1 MPEDENITYDQIKKQ
16 GTKSTK
22 IIVTRT
28 ADNNDIFLEMEDKTK
43 KEIGKNIDMVS
54 LYGVRTS
61 PEAGG
66 PFFITVIEEGILN
79 VHEEVLY
86 KIHVKN
92 MRIYIPIW

>member
-1 MPEDENITYDQIKKQ
+1 MPEDENITYDLVKRQGIK
-16 GTKSTK
+16 SIK

-61 PEAGG
+61 SEAGG

-79 VHEEVLY
+79 VYEEVLY
-86 KIHVKN
+86 KIHAKN